1 LQRNEDKAITLDMNY
16 LKINRYRLYVCAILT
31 FTVLLRILL
40 ISLGWPPTNSDEGTM
55 GIMALHIA
63 YKGELPI
70 LYYGQFYMGTI
81 EAYLGAAFFHLF
93 GASLL
98 TLRLGPLLLFALF
111 LVSTYLLLS
120 LLYTQKFALVVLL
133 FFSVGS
139 NTMFVWEIYA
149 KGGSTQTLLFG
160 SLAFL
165 LATWLALSRGR
176 DLSAGKRWLRYACYF
191 GWGVAVGLGLWSDMI
206 VAPFFLISA
215 LLLLLFCWPE
225 VRSWA
230 PVCLVLG
237 LVVGLFPLIAYNMH
251 APPNLDSISVMRDM
265 FRGKQVV
272 HTIHTLVH
280 GIKYTV
286 QIAIPTATGIPF
298 CPVQALRYKDNVN
311 PPNAQC
317 FALYTGWGVGYMLLW
332 ALAILLTVKALW
344 MLRSHYRFHRL
355 AQTSEKFEVI
365 TVHFARF
372 FLLASAGLAI
382 SLYAIS
388 SAPLTLPASHARYL
402 IGLLIISPAVLW
414 PLWRA
419 ASRIQFLRLR
429 GWRFSAQERI
439 STTSSLWLAWQAW
452 LSAGIILCLGI
463 AFLAGTIGISGEL
476 PASQAFD
483 RQQDA
488 LVHDLIRIGATH
500 IYTDYW
506 TCNNLAFASN
516 EQIVCGVIDSHLYP
530 THNRVPHYYNIV
542 HADPHAAYVL
552 PPDYNALPAV
562 EKKVAAAGGDAAYRR
577 LFLDGYVIYVL
588 K

>member
-1 LQRNEDKAITLDMNY
+1 
-16 LKINRYRLYVCAILT
+16 
-31 FTVLLRILL
+31 
-40 ISLGWPPTNSDEGTM
+40 
-55 GIMALHIA
+55 
-63 YKGELPI
+63 
-70 LYYGQFYMGTI
+70 
-81 EAYLGAAFFHLF
+81 
-93 GASLL
+93 
-98 TLRLGPLLLFALF
+98 
-111 LVSTYLLLS
+111 
-120 LLYTQKFALVVLL
+120 
-133 FFSVGS
+133 
-139 NTMFVWEIYA
+139 MFVWEIYA

-165 LATWLALSRGR
+165 LAAWLALSRGR
-176 DLSAGKRWLRYACYF
+176 DLSPGKRWLRYACYF
-191 GWGVAVGLGLWSDMI
+191 GWGLAVGLGLWSDMI
-206 VAPFFLISA
+206 VVPFFIAAA

-237 LVVGLFPLIAYNMH
+237 FVFGLFPLIAYNMH
-251 APPNLDSISVMRDM
+251 APPKLDSISVMKGL
-265 FRGKQVV
+265 FRGNQV

-280 GIKYTV
+280 GIKYTL
-286 QIAIPTATGIPF
+286 QITLPTATGTPF

-344 MLRSHYRFHRL
+344 MLRSHYRLHRL
-355 AQTSEKFEVI
+355 AQTSEKSEVI

-372 FLLASAGLAI
+372 FLIASAGLAI

-388 SAPLTLPASHARYL
+388 SAPLSLPASHARYL
-402 IGLLIISPAVLW
+402 VGLLIVSPAVLW

-419 ASRIQFLRLR
+419 ASHIQFPRLR
-429 GWRFSAQERI
+429 RWRFSAQKRT
-439 STTSSLWLAWQAW
+439 STTSSLWLAW
-452 LSAGIILCLGI
+452 LSAGIILCLGM

-476 PASQAFD
+476 PAAQAFD

-488 LVHDLIRIGATH
+488 LIYDLIRIRATH

-516 EQIVCGVIDSHLYP
+516 EQIVCEVIGSKLEP

-542 HADPHAAYVL
+542 STDPHSAYVL
-552 PPDYNALPAV
+552 PPDHSAIPAL
-562 EKKVAAAGGDAAYRR
+562 EKKVAAAGGDAAYRH
-577 LFLDGYVIYVL
+577 LFLDGYVIYVP